1 LKAWR
6 LQPYTRNTKDMDL
19 KKVSIDLSEADVA
32 IMVKDLC
39 KKAQSDETIEDVSK
53 LLTELLLKSTEGCNQ
68 FVQII
73 LGNGLPNAF
82 YTGDVVRC
90 NWDRLKMGLSGDEE
104 IHQKLVENDL
114 IDNANQVICK
124 VKSFRGYTEYFP
136 YTIEFKYGEDLYA
149 SCSMGFE
156 DVHP

>member
-1 LKAWR
+1 M
-6 LQPYTRNTKDMDL
+6 NL
-19 KKVSIDLSEADVA
+19 KKVSIDLTEADVA
-32 IMVKDLC
+32 IMVKDVC
-39 KKAQSDETIEDVSK
+39 KNIQTDDKTEDIAK

-82 YTGDVVRC
+82 YAGDVVRC
-90 NWDRLKMGLSGDEE
+90 YWDRLSMGLSDADKIHEE
-104 IHQKLVENDL
+104 LIKNDL
-114 IDNANQVICK
+114 INDNLVVCK
-124 VKSFRGYTEYFP
+124 VQSFRGYAEYFP
-136 YTIEFKYGEDLYA
+136 YTIQFKYGEDLYA